1 MTHPDPDSNKGPAPL
16 SNIYDRIC
24 RLGGDV
30 ARRAVLRQEME
41 IEALHDEVLTSGA
54 LPGDFR
60 IALVFDRR
68 LTFPRARVRLI

>member
-1 MTHPDPDSNKGPAPL
+1 MSALCDL
-16 SNIYDRIC
+16 SAAIDR
-24 RLGGDV
+24 LSESLV
-30 ARRAVLRQEME
+30 RRAILQLEME
-41 IEALHDEVLTSGA
+41 VEALHDEVLTSGA